1 MHYMSLSEHPKLLTT
16 IMNRLLITLIIFMMI
31 SGPACTQAQHSSDN
45 DPKPGV
51 LTGLDVIE
59 RDGFSILEGKRV
71 GVVTNATGVNSALR
85 SIVDIF
91 NEADNFEL
99 VALYGPEHGVR
110 GDYPAGEYVE
120 FYTDARTG
128 LPVFSLYGT
137 TRKPTPDMLDGV
149 DVLVFDIQDIGT
161 RSYTYISTMGLVME
175 AAAENGVEVV
185 VLDRPNPLGGNKI
198 EGNLAEEGYIS
209 FVSQFKIPYVHGL
222 TVGELAR
229 MLRDEG
235 MLSNGITGDLTIVP
249 MENWTRDM
257 TFEETGLIWV
267 PTSPHIP
274 HRDSPIY
281 YVVSGVLGELQVI
294 SEGVGYTMPFQVFG
308 AEWIDSDEVASRLN
322 ALELPGVIFRPVTWR
337 PFYGRDQGKNLHGVQ
352 VHISNYDELNLM
364 SLQFWF
370 MQVNNELY
378 PDKNPLKMAT
388 EARLR
393 MFDRVAGSGEVRRLF
408 MERMRYED
416 VEAYLNKDI
425 DSFRELSRQYYL
437 YN

>member
-1 MHYMSLSEHPKLLTT
+1 
-16 IMNRLLITLIIFMMI
+16 MNRLLITLIIFMMI
-31 SGPACTQAQHSSDN
+31 SGPACTQAQSSSNN
-45 DPKPGV
+45 DPKPRV

-120 FYTDARTG
+120 FYTDVRTG
-128 LPVFSLYGT
+128 LPVYSLYGS
-137 TRKPTPDMLDGV
+137 TRKPTPDMLEGV

-198 EGNLAEEGYIS
+198 EGNLAEDGYIS

-222 TVGELAR
+222 TVGELAA
-229 MLRDEG
+229 MLR
-235 MLSNGITGDLTIVP
+235 
-249 MENWTRDM
+249 
-257 TFEETGLIWV
+257 
-267 PTSPHIP
+267 
-274 HRDSPIY
+274 
-281 YVVSGVLGELQVI
+281 
-294 SEGVGYTMPFQVFG
+294 
-308 AEWIDSDEVASRLN
+308 IDSDEVAARLN

-352 VHISNYDELNLM
+352 VHISDYDELNLM

-370 MQVNNELY
+370 MQINNELY
-378 PDKNPLKMAT
+378 PDKNPLTMAT

>member
-1 MHYMSLSEHPKLLTT
+1 MIMTT
-16 IMNRLLITLIIFMMI
+16 MNRLRILAALLVMTIM
-31 SGPACTQAQHSSDN
+31 SGIACTQANNGGLAADDHN
-45 DPKPGV
+45 GNKPV

-71 GVVTNATGVNSALR
+71 GVITNATGVNSPLR

-91 NEADNFEL
+91 YEADNFEL

-110 GDYPAGEYVE
+110 GDYPAGEYVQ
-120 FYTDARTG
+120 FYTDERTG
-128 LPVFSLYGT
+128 LPVYSLYGT
-137 TRKPTPDMLDGV
+137 TRKPTPDMLEGV

-161 RSYTYISTMGLVME
+161 RSYTYISTMGLAME
-175 AAAENGVEVV
+175 AAAENGVKMV

-198 EGNLAEEGYIS
+198 EGNLAEDGYIS
-209 FVSQFKIPYVHGL
+209 FVSQFHIPYVHGL
-222 TVGELAR
+222 TVAELAL
-229 MLRDEG
+229 MLNAEG
-235 MLSNGITGDLTIVP
+235 MLTGGVTCDLTVVP

-281 YVVSGVLGELQVI
+281 YVVSGILGELQVI

-308 AEWIDSDEVASRLN
+308 AEWIDSDEVAARLN

-337 PFYGRDQGKNLHGVQ
+337 PFYGRDMGKNLHGVQ
-352 VHISNYDELNLM
+352 IHISDYEELNLM

-370 MQVNNELY
+370 MQINNELY
-378 PDKNPLKMAT
+378 PDKNPFRMAT
-388 EARLR
+388 DTRIR
-393 MFDRVAGSGEVRRLF
+393 MFDRVAGTSEVRRLF

-416 VEAYLNKDI
+416 VEAFLNKDI
-425 DSFRELSRQYYL
+425 EPFRELSRKYYL